1 VPLRPCLAKSTEA
14 QLVAASEL
22 AIDTS
27 ATAMEM
33 AEAIFGD
40 GVTVVTAS
48 YTGDNDSSGIFTGGD
63 TTSPGVLPSDTGVI
77 LSTGDAED
85 FTNSSGDSNQQTNT
99 STNTSGEN
107 NNALFNDIA
116 GTRTRD
122 ASYIDVDF
130 IPTGDLMTI
139 QFVFSSE
146 EYPEYAGSIYNDVVG
161 VWLDG
166 SYVELAVGDGDS
178 SVGNVNAGAN
188 YNLYVD
194 NTGDE
199 FNTEMDAFTVTMT
212 LKIPVVSGEL
222 QSLRIGIA
230 DAGDANYDSNL
241 LIGGDSVQTTLIAD
255 SDTDTVYVDGAA
267 TVNVLANDINPSG
280 GVLVVTH
287 INGVPVFAGDSVTLP
302 TGQTVTLNADGTFF
316 FEADSDVETVN
327 FTYQVQNDLGQTDTG
342 FVTVETIPCFAAGTM
357 ISTVTGQVRVE
368 NLQAGD
374 LVHTLDDGLQPV
386 RWIGRR
392 TVTGRGKFTPI
403 ILGKNALGRH
413 NQLVLS
419 PQHRVMLKDPKAE
432 LFFGNLEVL
441 VAAKDLVNGT
451 TIVARERDQIEYVH
465 ILFDRHQ
472 VVISEGLETE
482 SFLPGPQISHAFAAA
497 TLEEICTIFPELD
510 PLTGNGYG
518 PSVRPLLK
526 SYEARTLIKIEQAA

>member
-1 VPLRPCLAKSTEA
+1 MPLRPCLAKSTEA

>member
-1 VPLRPCLAKSTEA
+1 MPLRPCLAKSTEA

-403 ILGKNALGRH
+403 ILAKNALGRH

>member
-1 VPLRPCLAKSTEA
+1 M
-14 QLVAASEL
+14 VAASEL